1 MNEIWKTIIDY
12 PQYEISNF
20 GNIKSN
26 YKNKLL
32 KGQKDKDGYF
42 QVNLYKDK
50 IGKTHKVHRL
60 VAKYFIDNAENKLQ
74 VNHIDGN
81 KQNNYYLNLE
91 WCTTQENT
99 KHAILNE
106 LTDAKG
112 VKHGNSKLKESDV
125 IEIRSLDLPLK
136 DIAKKFNI
144 SFQHVSDI
152 KLRKKWKHI

>member
-1 MNEIWKTIIDY
+1 MKEIWKQLEEDTN
-12 PQYEISNF
+12 YEISNL
-20 GNIKSN
+20 GKIRNIKTQIIKSTSFTKKGT
-26 YKNKLL
+26 YEVCSL
-32 KGQKDKDGYF
+32 KANSY
-42 QVNLYKDK
+42 L
-50 IGKTHKVHRL
+50 IHRL
-60 VAKYFIDNAENKLQ
+60 VAKYFIDNPENKLQ